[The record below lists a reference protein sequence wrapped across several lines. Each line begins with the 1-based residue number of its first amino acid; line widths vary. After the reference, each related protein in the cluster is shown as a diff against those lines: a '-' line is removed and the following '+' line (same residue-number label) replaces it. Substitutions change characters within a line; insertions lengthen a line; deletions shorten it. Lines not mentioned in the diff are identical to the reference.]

1 MKLPL
6 PQADA
11 LLARARR
18 LLHDHRTRA
27 KRDGAV
33 LNYGLPEVRQLLA
46 ATCCAYCGMPVAW
59 DASIDHRTPT
69 ILGLPAERLW
79 CLFDRLAG
87 RPEVAAAGW
96 HIAER
101 RLTPRPN
108 AERDAELLRLH
119 DEDGLSYADIARAK
133 HLRRGTVAKAI
144 QRERRR

>member
-1 MKLPL
+1 VSRSPV
-6 PQADA
+6 DVDD
-11 LLARARR
+11 LA
-18 LLHDHRTRA
+18 
-27 KRDGAV
+27 G
-33 LNYGLPEVRQLLA
+33 
-46 ATCCAYCGMPVAW
+46 
-59 DASIDHRTPT
+59 T

-108 AERDAELLRLH
+108 AKRDAELLRLH
-119 DEDGLSYADIARAK
+119 NEDGLSYADIASAK

-144 QRERRR
+144 QRERRREVDKKSLSTEGGRYAS